1 MEIFLLYNSFFTT
14 CQMFHLGL
22 TKGHFISLALGF
34 AVWLGLFILQGF
46 GIWKMAKNKGMSKKG
61 LAFVPFANYL
71 YIGKMAGVCNF
82 FSQKVKKMG
91 LFVMIAQIIA
101 TVFSLML
108 LTAISYLFI
117 VEGEPIYAEGLGVPY
132 WGGTGFS
139 KFVENFY
146 NVGAG
151 YMFGISIISI
161 LQLVYE
167 ILLLILTMGLY
178 KKYAPKNYMILSIVN
193 VFIPMARYIVI
204 FCLRNKQEID
214 YEAYMRARREAM
226 AREYQQ
232 RYGGAYGTPYGGT
245 QYNNPYANPYP
256 QQPTP
261 PTPAPQ
267 DPFEEFDETPFGE
280 FDGEK
285 KTSTDN
291 VTDNVEKPNANDDGF
306 FG

>member
-1 MEIFLLYNSFFTT
+1 MEIYVLYQSVSGIFGKFRFDIVRA
-14 CQMFHLGL
+14 QI
-22 TKGHFISLALGF
+22 ISIIIAF
-34 AVWLGLFILQGF
+34 SIWLGLFILQGI
-46 GIWKMAKNKGMSKKG
+46 GIWKMAKNRGMSKKG

-71 YIGKMAGVCNF
+71 YMGKIAGVCNF

-91 LFVMIAQIIA
+91 LFVMIAQIVTTLLCVA
-101 TVFSLML
+101 L
-108 LTAISYLFI
+108 LTAKFYLC
-117 VEGEPIYAEGLGVPY
+117 VVGNPIYDEQG
-132 WGGTGFS
+132 
-139 KFVENFY
+139 N
-146 NVGAG
+146 
-151 YMFGISIISI
+151 I
-161 LQLVYE
+161 
-167 ILLLILTMGLY
+167 ILLSLNSFESKVEYLYVLGEAINSIPQLIYELLLLMLTMSLF
-178 KKYAPKNYMILSIVN
+178 KKYAPKNYMILALLGAFV
-193 VFIPMARYIVI
+193 PMSRYIVI